1 MKQFFKKL
9 LKFVAYT
16 AATLV
21 ILLAVLVGL
30 FRLFLPRLPEY
41 QDDIENWASNAIG
54 MEVKFSGMDAR
65 WGLSGPEIEF
75 YDTELIRPDTQTRAI
90 AADLV
95 SVGISVSS
103 LLFDQAVVVDR
114 VVIRDTSIEIRQL
127 EDGGW
132 WIQGSALDD
141 LPKGQGGGTQ
151 HLGDMEIVGE
161 DIEVLFL
168 QPGDERPRYFNV
180 PRVLVSVDANR
191 IALDANIRLPNDL
204 GRSVSLSAT
213 HPRALREGQQVWD
226 VRVEA
231 DDVLLA
237 GWSELHPSLKDR
249 VLAGSGDADVSF
261 ALAGKSISKAS
272 IELDLADVSL
282 TAEQSFDLV
291 GRFELDV
298 SRDGWLVAA
307 EDLRIAS
314 NGRAWPRTS
323 LRAEASTDAQG
334 HIVVLGARASYVNLE
349 DSALLLPLLP
359 EKQRE
364 FLVGLAP
371 TGEVRD
377 LDLTISEIGSDFPY
391 FEITVDLDRVGIAA
405 DDKRPGFR
413 GFSGYVSGDRSG
425 GRVEI
430 RSEDMMLEL
439 QRVMDGP
446 IDIDALS
453 GMVIWRSSPELTR
466 FTTDSVQIS
475 NSVLDSRGSGEL
487 SFYKGQSAPVI
498 DYNSSF
504 SISDLSAVYPYLP
517 HKIMKPKL
525 RDWLRTA
532 LLQGSISRGTL
543 RMNGPLERQFFRGG
557 TGNMLIE
564 GSARDV
570 AMRFQP
576 GWPVIGRAD
585 LEVVLD
591 NTRLYSVRNRLIT
604 AGNSAVDSEVEIAD
618 LYNPVLT
625 IKALTTGTLETI
637 RQYAMQSPLNDLMGG
652 HLARVSVAG
661 DASFQFDLTVPL
673 RKAAD
678 TEIDGLLRSNN
689 GSLSIEGF
697 PAPIEDL
704 IGEVRVRREY
714 IESDNLGGRF
724 LGQDVDITI
733 EQSEDPGLFAMATLE
748 GIVTSDAIVD
758 QLGVPLEGMLE
769 GSADYTA
776 WVLFPRGRQETPQPF
791 TIQFASGLEG
801 LALNLPDPVAKAADE
816 VMQLNADLRFMPGG
830 ETIEATGGAENG
842 LSWHLSFTKP
852 EDTWDFDRGVLMA
865 GPGVMEPAETRGLH
879 IRGATTTVRLDE
891 WLSLSR
897 DGDTK
902 VGAADRIRSVELTV
916 EDLFAIGQHLEDHS
930 VRLDRSARDWL
941 VQIEG
946 DDIVG
951 SVFVPYDFGSDRA
964 MVLEMERMRLPGD
977 EVSPPSES
985 NLDPRNLP
993 PISLKADEFAL
1004 GDRNLGAVE
1013 VNLVRIADG
1022 LETEKLEATDESFSI
1037 VGSGRWVADETDER
1051 GSRTYVNA
1059 TLSSAD
1065 VRATLAR
1072 LDFAQGISG
1081 NSMGILF
1088 DMSWGGGP
1096 RGDFLDVL
1104 DGDVQL
1110 RLEDGQLEEVEPGAG
1125 RMLGL
1130 ISFVALPRR
1139 LSLDFRDVFN
1149 KGFRYDSIAGTFRVE
1164 DGTAS
1169 TCDMWLEGP
1178 AALIGIVG
1186 QVDLANNEYEQGAV
1200 ISAKVGNTLPIVGAV
1215 VGGPPGAAAMLIFS
1229 QIFKKPLQSVGQVYY
1244 GVAGPWDDPAIESIS
1259 ADQFVQYGDL
1269 ANCLAEA
1276 EQQ

>member
-1 MKQFFKKL
+1 MKQFFRKL
-9 LKFVAYT
+9 LKLVAYT
-16 AATLV
+16 AAALV
-21 ILLAVLVGL
+21 ILLAILVGL

-54 MEVKFSGMDAR
+54 MEVKFSGMNAR
-65 WGLSGPEIEF
+65 WGLSGPEVEF
-75 YDTELIRPDTQTRAI
+75 YDTELIRRDTQTRAI

-132 WIQGSALDD
+132 WIQGSTLDE

-151 HLGDMEIVGE
+151 HLADMEIVGQ

-180 PRVLVSVDANR
+180 PRVLVSIDANR
-191 IALDANIRLPNDL
+191 IALDAGIRLSEDL
-204 GRSVSLSAT
+204 GRTISLSAT

-226 VRVEA
+226 VTIEA

-237 GWSELHPSLKDR
+237 GWSELHPSLEGR
-249 VLAGSGDADVSF
+249 LLAGSGDADVSF
-261 ALAGKSISKAS
+261 ALVGKSISNAS
-272 IELDLADVSL
+272 VTLDLADVSL

-298 SRDGWLVAA
+298 SHDGWLVAA
-307 EDLRIAS
+307 EDLRVAS
-314 NGRAWPRTS
+314 RGREWPKTS

-334 HIVVLGARASYVNLE
+334 NIVVLGARASYVNLE

-359 EKQRE
+359 EKQRD

-377 LDLTISEIGSDFPY
+377 LDLTVSEIGGEFPY
-391 FEITVDLDRVGIAA
+391 FEITVDLERVGIAA

-413 GFSGYVSGDRSG
+413 GFSGYISGDRSG

-430 RSEDMMLEL
+430 RSEDMLLEL

-446 IDIDALS
+446 IDIDVLN
-453 GMVIWRSSPELTR
+453 GMVIWRSSNELTR

-487 SFYKGQSAPVI
+487 SFYEGQSAPVI

-504 SISDLSAVYPYLP
+504 SISDLSALYPYLP
-517 HKIMKPKL
+517 HKVMKPKL
-525 RDWLRTA
+525 REWLRTA

-543 RMNGPLERQFFRGG
+543 RMNGPLDRQFFRGG

-585 LEVVLD
+585 LEVVLE
-591 NTRLYSVRNRLIT
+591 NTRLYSVRNSLIT
-604 AGNSAVDSEVEIAD
+604 AGNSAVDTEVEIAD

-625 IKALTTGTLETI
+625 IKALTTGTLETM

-652 HLARVSVAG
+652 HLERVSVAG

-704 IGEVRVRREY
+704 IGEVRVHREY

-724 LGQDVDITI
+724 LGQDVDIAI
-733 EQSEDPGLFAMATLE
+733 EQSEDPGLFAIATVE
-748 GIVTSDAIVD
+748 GNVTSDAIINE
-758 QLGVPLEGMLE
+758 LGVPLEGMIE
-769 GSADYTA
+769 GAADYTA

-801 LALNLPDPVAKAADE
+801 LALNLPDPVGKAADDA
-816 VMQLNADLRFMPGG
+816 MQLNADLRFMPGG
-830 ETIEATGGAENG
+830 ESIEATGGAENG
-842 LSWHLSFTKP
+842 LSWQLNFSKL
-852 EDTWDFDRGVLMA
+852 EDAWDFDRGVLMA

-902 VGAADRIRSVELTV
+902 VGAADRIRSIELTV
-916 EDLFAIGQHLEDHS
+916 EDLFAIGQHLEDHR

-1013 VNLVRIADG
+1013 VNLVRTADG
-1022 LETEKLEATDESFSI
+1022 LETERLEATDNSFSI

-1059 TLSSAD
+1059 TLSSVD

-1081 NSMGILF
+1081 NSMEILF

-1104 DGDVQL
+1104 DGEVQL

-1149 KGFRYDSIAGTFRVE
+1149 KGFRYDSIAGAFRVD
-1164 DGTAS
+1164 DGMAS
-1169 TCDMWLEGP
+1169 TCDMSLEGP

-1244 GVAGPWDDPAIESIS
+1244 GIAGPWDEPAIESIS

-1269 ANCLAEA
+1269 ADCLAEP